1 VTLILGAALGATQFP
16 ILTHA
21 DHAVGLWAW
30 VLVASVA
37 ESLYW
42 PIYHSAAAL
51 LGDEASRGREIGA
64 RTAVTALVGVIGPLV
79 GGFLLAGFD
88 PLVDFALASVLAL
101 SSVVPLA
108 LIDKIPAGAVPT
120 ARQSV
125 AAIDTRGMGTFAAD
139 GWMASGLAI
148 AWPMILFT
156 SLGSHYEVF
165 GWSNA
170 AAGLVGAV
178 TGVLCGRAVDRGNRD
193 TYVAL
198 VTAALLIG
206 FGLRAG
212 ASWSPLAAAIANA
225 TGAAVT
231 GLYVPVLLSV
241 IYERAK
247 RSGSAYRF
255 HFSAEAGWDTG
266 AAVGCLSA
274 AVVAWFAPAASLAV
288 LPAALGVL
296 VLWRCLRGQPHPA
309 AAPGRK
315 ILASSLGPGSADT
328 MAPQPVSTT
337 PARGRTQAR

>member
-1 VTLILGAALGATQFP
+1 
-16 ILTHA
+16 
-21 DHAVGLWAW
+21 
-30 VLVASVA
+30 
-37 ESLYW
+37 
-42 PIYHSAAAL
+42 
-51 LGDEASRGREIGA
+51 
-64 RTAVTALVGVIGPLV
+64 
-79 GGFLLAGFD
+79 
-88 PLVDFALASVLAL
+88 
-101 SSVVPLA
+101 
-108 LIDKIPAGAVPT
+108 
-120 ARQSV
+120 
-125 AAIDTRGMGTFAAD
+125 
-139 GWMASGLAI
+139 
-148 AWPMILFT
+148 MILFT
-156 SLGSHYEVF
+156 SLGFHYEVF

-255 HFSAEAGWDTG
+255 HFSAEAGWDAG